1 MFRSFALTLAK
12 FGIPRVNRRRQSSQP
27 VHDYVV
33 QLTLE
38 LMEDANIT
46 TVFQRFSPANFPF
59 PGDAGDDGLACPQQ
73 AAAMVNTREIP
84 PEAILLGVYLELQ
97 NGWFSTTLT

>member
-1 MFRSFALTLAK
+1 
-12 FGIPRVNRRRQSSQP
+12 
-27 VHDYVV
+27 
-33 QLTLE
+33 
-38 LMEDANIT
+38 MEDANIT

-97 NGWFSTTLT
+97 NGWFSTTLAWHRSFINVSFYYNLMTIIYLC